1 MNKKTPAP
9 IDNKNVVE
17 DWIYDEVFRDGY
29 METPFN
35 HGKSRSI
42 IGYVDEILIMASW
55 TFGDNHIR
63 FRAFGRI
70 HMFSQKWRSG
80 VYTKEEESKALEV
93 LQKITKYFLDL
104 NEDGKNE
111 GLKVYTIMSD
121 SRQLDLFCSFFW
133 EED

>member
-1 MNKKTPAP
+1 MSKIPAP

-29 METPFN
+29 LETPWN
-35 HGKSRSI
+35 RGNARSI
-42 IGYVDEILIMASW
+42 IGYVDEILIMATW

-80 VYTKEEESKALEV
+80 VYTKEEEQKAYEV
-93 LQKITKYFLDL
+93 LHKITTDFLTLKDENSDL
-104 NEDGKNE
+104 KC
-111 GLKVYTIMSD
+111 YTIMSD

-133 EED
+133 ETDD